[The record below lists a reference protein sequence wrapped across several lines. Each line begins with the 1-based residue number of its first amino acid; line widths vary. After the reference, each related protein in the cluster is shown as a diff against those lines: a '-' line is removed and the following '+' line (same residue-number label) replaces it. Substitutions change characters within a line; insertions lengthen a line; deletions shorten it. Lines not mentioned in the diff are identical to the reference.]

1 VYKGEPGAADLG
13 RDESFM
19 STRRKFVRTANVRW
33 PSNLEGAYGDEGE
46 EVELRGTR
54 YDITFPLLPL
64 PIVADP
70 ETCRGNPVP
79 LLVAGLV
86 TLGLSIMLSLSSLA
100 PSRDDL

>member
-1 VYKGEPGAADLG
+1 MVYKGEPGAADLG

-54 YDITFPLLPL
+54 YDITFPL

-86 TLGLSIMLSLSSLA
+86 TLGLSIYAFLVLIG
-100 PSRDDL
+100 PITR